1 MKIKVADLYDLTLGF
16 ADLADKELS
25 IATSLKVYRNQNSIS
40 EELISSDKIRQ
51 KIIEEH
57 TVEKLDDGTVKLDET
72 GIKKINELMN
82 QEIEIDLQK
91 LTIEELKDIKVKP
104 KTLNMLKTI
113 LNAE

>member
-1 MKIKVADLYDLTLGF
+1 MKIKDADLYDLTLGF

-25 IATSLKVYRNQNSIS
+25 IATSLRVYSNQSSLS
-40 EELISSDKIRQ
+40 EELSSSYKIRQ

-57 TVEKLDDGTVKLDET
+57 TVEKLDDGTVKLDEN

-113 LNAE
+113 LNAK

>member
-1 MKIKVADLYDLTLGF
+1 MKSKDDDLYDLTLGF
-16 ADLADKELS
+16 SDLADKELS
-25 IATSLKVYRNQNSIS
+25 RATSLKVYRNQKSIS
-40 EELISSDKIRQ
+40 EEMISSDKIRQ

-57 TVEKLDDGTVKLDET
+57 TVESLDDRTVKLDET